1 MTVVNNGPET
11 IPEESGESEATT
23 TTTATTTKLGI
34 CKAQSQIEQEERKL
48 KKYTLFIVHY
58 MFYQNIFCV
67 HYIWNF

>member
-34 CKAQSQIEQEERKL
+34 CKAQS
-48 KKYTLFIVHY
+48 
-58 MFYQNIFCV
+58 
-67 HYIWNF
+67 